1 MSEEINR
8 VEIEIYGEEYVLKGT
23 ESIEYM
29 KKLAQYVNKMMK
41 DISNRNFK
49 LPLNKVAILTALNIA
64 DEYHKIQKEY
74 ENLSHEYQSLI
85 EELTDPEPVK
95 INNKSTNK

>member
-8 VEIEIYGEEYVLKGT
+8 VEIEICGEAYVLKGT

-41 DISNRNFK
+41 DISNRSFK
-49 LPLNKVAILTALNIA
+49 LPLNKVAVLTALNVA
-64 DEYHKIQKEY
+64 DEYYKIRKEY
-74 ENLSHEYQSLI
+74 ETLYLEHQALI
-85 EELTDPEPVK
+85 EEMTKPEPVK
-95 INNKSTNK
+95 DNKKLTNK

>member
-8 VEIEIYGEEYVLKGT
+8 VEIEICGEKYVLKGN

-29 KKLAQYVNKMMK
+29 KKLAHYVDKMMK

-49 LPLNKVAILTALNIA
+49 MPLNKVAILTALNIA
-64 DEYHKIQKEY
+64 DEYHKIRKEY
-74 ENLSHEYQSLI
+74 ETLYNEHQSLI

-95 INNKSTNK
+95 ADKKITKN

>member
-8 VEIEIYGEEYVLKGT
+8 VEIEICGEEYVLKGN

-29 KKLAQYVNKMMK
+29 KKLAHYVNKMMK

-64 DEYHKIQKEY
+64 DEYYKIRKEY
-74 ENLSHEYQSLI
+74 ERLSHEHQSLI

-95 INNKSTNK
+95 ADKKSTKK